1 MTWNNIIPWLLFIW
15 VGTRRR
21 SRGRINWYCVSQ
33 ASGLVTSLPIREAF
47 SREPLSIAPHD
58 AARFTPRMRAPPNV
72 RIPRS
77 VRIWAGKYKY
87 PDVRRTYSRSTCP
100 RGLVESCVDPWHTL
114 PTVHGLRVTRT
125 LCGHNDLAM
134 PCFGF
139 MSKRVIRIKRGQL
152 IQELLLFLF
161 ILCGFG
167 VTAAIKLDNCDR
179 HMLTT
184 GGTQSSPQSP
194 AVDWN
199 WRFFFRVART
209 SWELILRLICLC
221 GCKLLAPTCNKRASY
236 NLSNSET
243 SNQLNGC
250 SVNNSLEAS
259 RSTNRRTVYN
269 KQEYRPK
276 ARADFLLRNNSFID
290 VYGVRLLIT
299 NRFCI
304 HFY

>member
-47 SREPLSIAPHD
+47 SREPLSIASHD

-100 RGLVESCVDPWHTL
+100 RGLVESCVERRHTL

-134 PCFGF
+134 
-139 MSKRVIRIKRGQL
+139 
-152 IQELLLFLF
+152 
-161 ILCGFG
+161 LCGFG

-179 HMLTT
+179 HLLTT
-184 GGTQSSPQSP
+184 GGSQSSPQSP

-209 SWELILRLICLC
+209 SWELIQRHIC
-221 GCKLLAPTCNKRASY
+221 
-236 NLSNSET
+236 
-243 SNQLNGC
+243 
-250 SVNNSLEAS
+250 
-259 RSTNRRTVYN
+259 
-269 KQEYRPK
+269 YRMVV
-276 ARADFLLRNNSFID
+276 SF
-290 VYGVRLLIT
+290 
-299 NRFCI
+299 
-304 HFY
+304 